1 MAKNDKNIIVG
12 LDIGTSTVKTVIATI
27 DEDNDINF
35 EGLGISKSLGMKRG
49 MVVDINASVQSIQ
62 DSVETAEQ
70 VAGHKIKSVYANISG
85 NHIQSYD
92 ANGRAAISDNKEVSK
107 DDLNSVEESAK
118 AITLSNDQ
126 EILHVLPKDYEI
138 DGQDGIKVPL
148 GMSGIAIDGRYHLV
162 TGAKNARDNIE
173 KCIKKCQI
181 DPESIVLEQLASSM
195 SVLTEDEKDL
205 GVCLVDI
212 GGGTTDIAIYSNGA
226 IEYTSSVSLGGDQ
239 VTNDLAQAL
248 KTSTHNAEELKKS
261 YGCISS
267 EHNENDEVEVP
278 GVGDRPSRPVKK
290 NIIIDVMSYRY
301 EEIFNFV
308 KEKIAQ
314 SGFDARIPAGIV
326 LTGGSSQSAGI
337 EDLAERVFHKQVRVG
352 IPQYISGGSADLIRN
367 PEFSACVGL
376 LIYAREKGSDQLTH
390 QDEDFMSFLKGL
402 YRKLFYWAKI
412 INKNNDQ
419 QTVGIV
425 IIF

>member
-1 MAKNDKNIIVG
+1 MAKNDKNLIVG

-27 DEDNDINF
+27 DEDNEINF
-35 EGLGISKSLGMKRG
+35 EGYGVSKSLGMKRG
-49 MVVDINASVQSIQ
+49 MVIDINSTVQSIQ
-62 DSVETAEQ
+62 DSIETAEL
-70 VAGHKIKSVYANISG
+70 VAGHKIKSVFASISG

-92 ANGRAAISDNKEVSK
+92 ANGRAAISDNKEVSI

-173 KCIKKCQI
+173 KCIKKCSI
-181 DPESIVLEQLASSM
+181 DPEGIVLEQLASSI
-195 SVLTEDEKDL
+195 SVLTDDEKDL

-226 IEYTSSVSLGGDQ
+226 IEYTSSISLGGDQ

-248 KTSTHNAEELKKS
+248 KTSTFNAEELKKS
-261 YGCISS
+261 HGCVAS
-267 EHNENDEVEVP
+267 EFDSNDIVEVP
-278 GVGDRPSRPVKK
+278 GVGDRPSRSVQKYTL
-290 NIIIDVMSYRY
+290 IEVMSYRY
-301 EEIFNFV
+301 QEILNFV
-308 KEKIAQ
+308 NEKIAQ
-314 SGFDARIPAGIV
+314 SGFDARIPAGVV

-337 EDLAERVFHKQVRVG
+337 EDLAEGVFHKQVRVG
-352 IPQYISGGSADLIRN
+352 IPQYISGGSEDIIKN
-367 PEFSACVGL
+367 PEFAACVGL
-376 LIYAREKGSDQLTH
+376 LIYAREKTSNQLVH
-390 QDEDFMSFLKGL
+390 QEEDFLSFLKGF
-402 YRKLFYWAKI
+402 YRKLFY
-412 INKNNDQ
+412 
-419 QTVGIV
+419 
-425 IIF
+425 